1 MIFTIIGTDAHS
13 RKEAQNEV
21 LRGRHP
27 TAYVRSD
34 NTWELSHLINA
45 EDLFGGEVIALIE
58 QVGSSAE
65 GRDTLKSFLKEM
77 ETSKNIFIIDEPF
90 VETTFVKT
98 LEKYSEAL
106 FDAREDKVKG
116 KDAFALANAILKRD
130 KKEAWLEWMK
140 VRDMDAEPV
149 QGTLWWRVR
158 TLWEGVKEGKKSLY
172 TEEELARMGFNLV
185 QMSHRAHRGEADL
198 REELEKFVL
207 SI

>member
-1 MIFTIIGTDAHS
+1 MIYSIIGTDIHT
-13 RKEAQNEV
+13 RKEALNAI
-21 LRGRHP
+21 LKGRNP

-34 NTWELSHLINA
+34 NTWELNHLINA
-45 EDLFGGEVIALIE
+45 DDLFGGEVIALVE
-58 QVGSSAE
+58 QVGTNAE
-65 GRDTLKSFLKEM
+65 GRETLKNAFKEM
-77 ETSKNIFIIDEPF
+77 ELSKNIFIIDEPF
-90 VETTFVKT
+90 IETTFVKT
-98 LEKYSEAL
+98 LEKYSETL
-106 FDAREDKVKG
+106 FDAREEKVKG
-116 KDAFALANAILKRD
+116 KDAFGLANAILKRD

-172 TEEELARMGFNLV
+172 TEAELARMGFNLV
-185 QMSHRAHRGEADL
+185 EMSHRAHRGEADL